1 MIFNNGADF
10 SWHNSR
16 EVEFP
21 GKDFHEVHQEPG
33 SGEGAVL
40 VVLEGDEGNP
50 QPCGH
55 AEMRPAQGHFLFRA
69 NDPVF
74 SDVWYPRSRYKDEIE
89 REYYI
94 GR

>member
-1 MIFNNGADF
+1 M
-10 SWHNSR
+10 
-16 EVEFP
+16 
-21 GKDFHEVHQEPG
+21 
-33 SGEGAVL
+33 
-40 VVLEGDEGNP
+40 VLEGDEGNP

-89 REYYI
+89 RIILGDKIEQNNKKSKNND
-94 GR
+94 